1 MEKPELENIRNKVLV
16 GLKTAKELYGDNA
29 VQDILEVITMSYSDL
44 AIQHSVEEV
53 IHNQSNQPVLNKENN
68 RLIHDHNKNI
78 KEECINFL
86 INELNYYKNEIKVQ
100 NINNSKTNP

>member
-1 MEKPELENIRNKVLV
+1 MEKTAFGNIRNKVLV
-16 GLKTAKELYGDNA
+16 GLKTAKELYGDKA

-44 AIQHSVEEV
+44 IIQQSIEEAIPK
-53 IHNQSNQPVLNKENN
+53 QSNQHIFDKENN
-68 RLIHDHNKNI
+68 GLIHDYNKSV